1 MSSVSLDALWISV
14 SMKNTMN
21 SIPKERYRT
30 KLRDSSV
37 ENEVNA
43 KKRRYVT
50 NKEPIN
56 RERDNFWRTDPTP
69 KIETTKYPIS
79 ATRNKK
85 RTTESTEC

>member
-1 MSSVSLDALWISV
+1 
-14 SMKNTMN
+14 MN
-21 SIPKERYRT
+21 SIPKDRYRT

-56 RERDNFWRTDPTP
+56 RERDNF
-69 KIETTKYPIS
+69 
-79 ATRNKK
+79 
-85 RTTESTEC
+85 